1 MESSA
6 DQSAAEELAPGTA
19 VEVQR
24 RFDHGWARGFSVEQ
38 INEDGYTVRR
48 ESDGSVLPV
57 TFPAAE
63 VRLPGRNVV

>member
-6 DQSAAEELAPGTA
+6 DHSDVEEFSPGTA
-19 VEVQR
+19 IEVQR
-24 RFDHGWARGFSVEQ
+24 RFDHGWARGFSVER
-38 INEDGYTVRR
+38 IDEDGYTVRR

-63 VRLPGRNVV
+63 VRLPGRNVG